1 MMGFL
6 GIGRSAEINRLTVE
20 NETLKKLADDAN
32 HAVQLALN
40 EVASTHELIEDFM
53 DRLDSIMEAVEKK
66 NGDD

>member
-1 MMGFL
+1 MMGFF
-6 GIGRSAEINRLTVE
+6 GIGRSAEINRLTAE
-20 NETLKKLADDAN
+20 NNELRKMAEESS
-32 HAVQLALN
+32 HAVQLALD